1 MDDFLSKLY
10 NKFSSEYGAES
21 VKKIMNELLK
31 EKEEEKRKPYKV
43 IDYPPEKEIKQ
54 NFSQEDVDSL
64 IFNEKSTVVNKTIH
78 ITNISKSPDRKSVV

>member
-10 NKFSSEYGAES
+10 DKFSSEYGAEN
-21 VKKIMNELLK
+21 VKKIMNELIK

-43 IDYPPEKEIKQ
+43 IDYPPDKQIKQ

-64 IFNEKSTVVNKTIH
+64 RFGVEPRPRSLARQV
-78 ITNISKSPDRKSVV
+78 SVPQQLLDLLG